1 MVTIIVAIIIVVMID
16 IVIISSTAF
25 YHYHY
30 DCCCDVIII
39 MNITTTERNLCA
51 PAIVPHKNDGFV
63 LCLTYTTQNHEP
75 KQRKLIEKEKHIP
88 WRKSLDTTFLPILL
102 VLFFFPF
109 LFLFSRGFLF
119 FIVSS
124 FLLCGC
130 EWLFASPHTHSLGK
144 EICIKKKEPF
154 LHVAFFHEEMG
165 RSRLRIVS
173 FL

>member
-102 VLFFFPF
+102 VLFFFSLLVF
-109 LFLFSRGFLF
+109 VFSRVFVFYCLEF
-119 FIVSS
+119 FA
-124 FLLCGC
+124 L
-130 EWLFASPHTHSLGK
+130 
-144 EICIKKKEPF
+144 
-154 LHVAFFHEEMG
+154 
-165 RSRLRIVS
+165 RLRVAVRKSPYS
-173 FL
+173 FFR